1 MKRSLFLSATLL
13 LIVACTSEEISI
25 DMDTV
30 QAESENSM
38 DCNEMYRI
46 AEEQSVAYNHY
57 QRIMELMGT
66 QTRDGSSQNEIA
78 YPNYYGGA
86 YINDDNKLVLLVKK
100 EFTTTRAASNFTS
113 LISDDIIVNECKYSY
128 NELQEVMEIIVDK
141 IEQNPSFAK
150 KIGVLGIMES
160 ENKVLV
166 CLYDKSDVNTNWFK
180 NEIIG
185 TEMIQFE
192 ETTPIVEPEGIRFD
206 SCDMY
211 TRSYSYNTFD
221 CGDPFMVHLANNK
234 GKFGSIGYRARDESG
249 SVGYVTAAHNFIDSL
264 GYFHNIARAPIAP
277 YPLLGHVANECWAFN
292 DGYLDAAFVRVS
304 PDCHITNNLPVYMGD
319 TLSTEILEPRAGH
332 NVLMFGQKTL
342 SETSSYVTGRVIST
356 SGVVFDVIGD
366 SQIVRVSDVIFAEK
380 YGKLGDSGGVVI
392 GLSSKDS
399 SVYLFPHTVGI
410 HKGTFTY
417 NGRTYSVTIKAK
429 NINERFNLTRY

>member
-150 KIGVLGIMES
+150 K
-160 ENKVLV
+160 
-166 CLYDKSDVNTNWFK
+166 
-180 NEIIG
+180 
-185 TEMIQFE
+185 
-192 ETTPIVEPEGIRFD
+192 
-206 SCDMY
+206 
-211 TRSYSYNTFD
+211 
-221 CGDPFMVHLANNK
+221 
-234 GKFGSIGYRARDESG
+234 
-249 SVGYVTAAHNFIDSL
+249 
-264 GYFHNIARAPIAP
+264 
-277 YPLLGHVANECWAFN
+277 
-292 DGYLDAAFVRVS
+292 
-304 PDCHITNNLPVYMGD
+304 
-319 TLSTEILEPRAGH
+319 
-332 NVLMFGQKTL
+332 
-342 SETSSYVTGRVIST
+342 
-356 SGVVFDVIGD
+356 
-366 SQIVRVSDVIFAEK
+366 
-380 YGKLGDSGGVVI
+380 
-392 GLSSKDS
+392 
-399 SVYLFPHTVGI
+399 
-410 HKGTFTY
+410 
-417 NGRTYSVTIKAK
+417 
-429 NINERFNLTRY
+429 

>member
-38 DCNEMYRI
+38 NRNEMYRI

-66 QTRDGSSQNEIA
+66 QTRDGSSQSEIV

-86 YINDDNKLVLLVKK
+86 YINDDNKLVMLVKK
-100 EFTTTRAASNFTS
+100 EFATTRAACDLMSQ
-113 LISDDIIVNECKYSY
+113 IDDEVVITECEYSY
-128 NELQEVMEIIVDK
+128 SELQGAMEIIVDK
-141 IEQNPSFAK
+141 IEQNTSFAK
-150 KIGVLGIMES
+150 KIGMLGIMES

-166 CLYDKSDVNTNWFK
+166 CLYDKSDENTNWFK
-180 NEIIG
+180 NEVIG
-185 TEMIQFE
+185 TEMIRFE
-192 ETTPIVEPEGIRFD
+192 EMTPIVEPEGIRFD
-206 SCDMY
+206 SYDMY

-221 CGDPFMVHLANNK
+221 CGDSFMVRLANNK
-234 GKFGSIGYRARDESG
+234 GKFGSIGYRAKDEFG

-264 GYFHNIARAPIAP
+264 GHFHNIARAPIAP
-277 YPLLGHVANECWAFN
+277 YPLLGHVANECWAYD
-292 DGYLDAAFVRVS
+292 DGYLDAAFVEVTS
-304 PDCHITNNLPVYMGD
+304 DYHITNNLPVYMGD

-332 NVLMFGQKTL
+332 NVFMFGQKTL
-342 SETSSYVTGRVIST
+342 SETSSCVTGRVLST
-356 SGVVFDVIGD
+356 SGIVFDVIGD
-366 SQIVRVSDVIFAEK
+366 SQIVRVSDVIFAEE

-399 SVYLFPHTVGI
+399 SVNLFPHTVGI
-410 HKGTFTY
+410 HKGKFTH